1 MKLLSKIIQ
10 KFFKK
15 KLITIPLMHEGVKTG
30 QWVECY
36 KGDDLHKKLIE
47 IYGLPLPTQINI
59 KPIDTK

>member
-1 MKLLSKIIQ
+1 
-10 KFFKK
+10 
-15 KLITIPLMHEGVKTG
+15 MHEGVKTG